1 MKRYYYYSIMMCMLI
16 NTILYVPSILIMRRH
31 DAPVTSMLSA
41 VLISTILTVLFT
53 KAMMAFKSE
62 GLPEIFSRRLPFFL
76 GIPILLYV
84 ALMWFISG
92 MVVVTSYAIIMTRYM
107 LPELSPVWLAAFF
120 LLIIC
125 WCASQST
132 KTVLYLME
140 IVLLVSVPLVLIILF
155 KAVTSEYM
163 NWYAVWNI
171 ATDSM
176 FKLPNIQ
183 SISAASYVFT
193 GYINIVIFN
202 RELTSKLSLRHLWFI
217 PILGIG
223 VLAVTFFIPIG
234 IHGTEGVERYVYVWV
249 STADAFHM
257 EYGFVERMVYV
268 YLLLFLNLSLL
279 FTTVVWHIG
288 YQLIKGFVPKKIK
301 LRPDI
306 HPIIVFG
313 IIGIVT
319 EVLFQLMDEKTITYA
334 AWSWLNVRL
343 WSEICLV
350 LLVYVLSLKG
360 KPL

>member
-16 NTILYVPSILIMRRH
+16 NTILYVPSILIMHRYEG
-31 DAPVTSMLSA
+31 PVTSMLSA
-41 VLISTILTVLFT
+41 VLISTTLTALFT
-53 KAMMAFKSE
+53 KAMMAFNGQ
-62 GLPEIFSRRLPFFL
+62 GLPEVFAQRLSPFL
-76 GIPILLYV
+76 GMPVLLFLAV
-84 ALMWFISG
+84 MWFISG
-92 MVVVTSYAIIMTRYM
+92 MIVVTSYAIIMTQYM

-120 LLIIC
+120 MLIIC

-155 KAVTSEYM
+155 KAVTSEDM

-176 FKLPNIQ
+176 FKLPNIH

-217 PILGIG
+217 PIVGIG
-223 VLAVTFFIPIG
+223 VLATTFFIPIG

-257 EYGFVERMVYV
+257 EYGFVERMVYI
-268 YLLLFLNLSLL
+268 YLMLFLNLSLL

-301 LRPDI
+301 LRPGI

-313 IIGIVT
+313 TVGIVT

-343 WSEICLV
+343 WSEIFLV